1 MATYVAFLRTVNLGR
16 AHEFP
21 MDDLRRVVT
30 ESTEA
35 TDVQTYSTTGNLR
48 FTTAVR
54 SPEHVR
60 AVLEAAFLADRGF
73 EVPTVV
79 FSRTEF
85 AAVVQLVGVLAQA
98 HPGALRHHVDLL
110 QGKLPADVAGLIEA
124 GSSASATFVV
134 QARAVHSVVHFG
146 SPALVSQEFCRLL
159 GVTTNRTANVLL
171 AMGQQS
177 RPSRYRGR

>member
-16 AHEFP
+16 ARKFP
-21 MDDLRRVVT
+21 MDDLRRVVL
-30 ESTEA
+30 ESTGA
-35 TDVQTYSTTGNLR
+35 TDVQTYSTTGSLR

-98 HPGALRHHVDLL
+98 HPPALRHHVDLL
-110 QGKLPADVAGLIEA
+110 QQELPADVAGLIEA
-124 GSSASATFVV
+124 ASSESATFVV
-134 QARAVHSVVHFG
+134 QARAVHTVVHFG
-146 SPALVSQEFCRLL
+146 SPTVASQEFCSLL
-159 GVTTNRTANVLL
+159 GVTTTRTANVLL

-177 RPSRYRGR
+177 RPSLYRGR